1 MSGSRQATLQAVLR
15 GTATRAAYPLVD
27 DKLLTKKL
35 CARAGIPTP
44 KLLAVAH
51 HHFELRQLRG
61 AMADLTSFVLKPAH
75 GAMGNGILVIRERD
89 GARFSFDDILRGQL
103 KIGARDKGGAVDGE
117 HSEEDEPSGAAAS
130 GDAEASK
137 N

>member
-1 MSGSRQATLQAVLR
+1 MRVLR
-15 GTATRAAYPLVD
+15 ALRRHGVLGINRRNAEYTLRWNPRAAYPLVD

-51 HHFELRQLRG
+51 HHFELRQLRD
-61 AMADLTSFVLKPAH
+61 AMAQLTSFVLKPAH

-89 GARFSFDDILRGQL
+89 GARA
-103 KIGARDKGGAVDGE
+103 GALAIELGSQRGAVRTVVGE
-117 HSEEDEPSGAAAS
+117 LA
-130 GDAEASK
+130 DAHFVVD
-137 N
+137 